1 MRVTY
6 RSELAVRADPTL
18 RPGSSP
24 IPVLDLDLSLFSA
37 PPVPLR
43 PRRHDSTGRDLLGNR
58 SHAWLDTVAS
68 FGLEYERA
76 LGPAGHLKDEAGWL
90 GVKWLSGLRSTQE
103 AVVRPSYRCAMACVW
118 GVKPGGMLLPRHG
131 MIVGPPPTRGGTAVP
146 EGTTSDVESAQD
158 HLPDLRRTLPAASGV
173 HGWNDRVPRMLEGGE
188 HAEPNHSHNT
198 SGLVGHTGL
207 GLDRYMAAPPG
218 PREVGGVP

>member
-24 IPVLDLDLSLFSA
+24 IPVLDLNLPLFSA

-58 SHAWLDTVAS
+58 SHEWLDTVAS
-68 FGLEYERA
+68 FGLDYERA

-90 GVKWLSGLRSTQE
+90 GVKWLSGPRSTEQ
-103 AVVRPSYRCAMACVW
+103 AVVQPSRACRSPRCHRRGDRTRPR
-118 GVKPGGMLLPRHG
+118 
-131 MIVGPPPTRGGTAVP
+131 VGPAPSRSQVRAFLLRMIAVRPVVRAPP
-146 EGTTSDVESAQD
+146 AQS
-158 HLPDLRRTLPAASGV
+158 LPAPPRRDGGIPIKDARRAPTAG
-173 HGWNDRVPRMLEGGE
+173 GPDRRSE
-188 HAEPNHSHNT
+188 S
-198 SGLVGHTGL
+198 
-207 GLDRYMAAPPG
+207 R
-218 PREVGGVP
+218 